1 MNCKHCSNK
10 AIWKQPPLCAQHF
23 VDSFEKRVEET
34 IKEHELIAKK
44 ASILVA
50 ASGGKDS
57 LTTLHVLTKLGYT
70 VDALAI
76 DEGIAGYRS
85 DTLVELTDFCKKRKI
100 TLKVVPFTSV
110 VGKELDTM
118 MKGKNTSAC
127 TTCGTLRRHLMNK
140 HAKGYDIIA
149 TGHNAD
155 DEAQAILMNLL
166 RAQTQMLT
174 RAGPKTGN
182 QQGLTQRIKPLY
194 FLTEKEILTYAL
206 LEGFA
211 GEWTEC
217 PYAHASYRAKVRDSL
232 NEYAL
237 KHPQTKQNIL
247 KKYLL
252 VREQAPVE
260 SIPQFCGVCG
270 SPSAGESCA
279 ACKLISFHTSKQH
292 VQNNTSITNNI

>member
-1 MNCKHCSNK
+1 MKCEHCEKK
-10 AIWKQPPLCAQHF
+10 AIWTKPALCQEHF
-23 VDSFEKRVEET
+23 VEQFEKKVKKT
-34 IKEHELIAKK
+34 IQDHALIPNNKT
-44 ASILVA
+44 ILVA

-57 LTTLHVLTKLGYT
+57 LTTLHLLNKFGYS

-85 DTLVELTDFCKKRKI
+85 DTLIELKEFCTKRNIPLKI
-100 TLKVVPFTSV
+100 VPFTSL
-110 VGKELDTM
+110 VGKELDTI

-140 HAKGYDIIA
+140 YAKDYEVIA

-155 DEAQAILMNLL
+155 DEAQAILMNIL

-174 RAGPKTGN
+174 RAGPKTGSH
-182 QQGLTQRIKPLY
+182 QGLTQRIKPLY
-194 FLTEKEILTYAL
+194 FCTEKEILTYAL

-217 PYAHASYRAKVRDSL
+217 PYAHASYRAKVRDAL
-232 NEYAL
+232 NEYTL

-247 KKYLL
+247 KNYLSIRAR
-252 VREQAPVE
+252 VPVTT
-260 SIPQFCGVCG
+260 IPKFCAVCG
-270 SPSAGESCA
+270 SPSAGDQCA
-279 ACKLISFHTSKQH
+279 ACRLISFHTSKQH
-292 VQNNTSITNNI
+292 VENTSSMTNNI

>member
-1 MNCKHCSNK
+1 MNCKHCEK
-10 AIWKQPPLCAQHF
+10 RAIWKEPELCSEHF
-23 VDSFEKRVEET
+23 IEHFEKKVTDT
-34 IKEHELIAKK
+34 IKEHDLIDAEKTV
-44 ASILVA
+44 LVA

-57 LTTLHVLTKLGYT
+57 LATLHLLNKLGYT

-85 DTLVELTDFCKKRKI
+85 DTLIELESFCKKRSI
-100 TLKVVPFTSV
+100 PLKTVPFTSV
-110 VGKELDTM
+110 VGKELDTI

-140 HAKGYDIIA
+140 HAQGYEVIA

-155 DEAQAILMNLL
+155 DEAQAVLMNIL

-174 RAGPKTGN
+174 RAGPKTGS
-182 QQGLTQRIKPLY
+182 QQGLTERIKPLY
-194 FLTEKEILTYAL
+194 FCTEKEILTYAL

-217 PYAHASYRAKVRDSL
+217 PYAHASYRAKVRDAL

-237 KHPQTKQNIL
+237 KHPKTKQNIL
-247 KKYLL
+247 KKYLTIRKQ
-252 VREQAPVE
+252 VPVE
-260 SIPQFCGVCG
+260 STPQFCAVCG
-270 SPSAGESCA
+270 SPSTGESCA

-292 VQNNTSITNNI
+292 VQNNTSITNNT

>member
-1 MNCKHCSNK
+1 MNCKYCEKK
-10 AIWKQPPLCAQHF
+10 AIWKEPELCAKHF
-23 VDSFEKRVEET
+23 VKEFEKKVKDT
-34 IKEHELIAKK
+34 ITEHKLIDSEKTV
-44 ASILVA
+44 LVA

-57 LTTLHVLTKLGYT
+57 LTTLHLLNKFGYK

-85 DTLVELTDFCKKRKI
+85 DTLVELEIFCKKRNI
-100 TLKVVPFTSV
+100 TLKIVPFTSV

-140 HAKGYDIIA
+140 HAKGYEVIA

-155 DEAQAILMNLL
+155 DEAQAVLMNIL

-174 RAGPKTGN
+174 RAGPKTGS

-194 FLTEKEILTYAL
+194 FCTEKEILTYAL

-217 PYAHASYRAKVRDSL
+217 PYAHASYRAKVRDAL
-232 NEYAL
+232 NEYAG
-237 KHPQTKQNIL
+237 KHTETKQKIL
-247 KKYLL
+247 RKYLSI
-252 VREQAPVE
+252 REQVPVE
-260 SIPQFCGVCG
+260 STPQFCTVCG
-270 SPSAGESCA
+270 SPSTGESCA

-292 VQNNTSITNNI
+292 VLNNTSITNNL